1 MKTYIFTQSGSDKRG
16 YNTSI
21 QVYRVVNNVPTWI
34 GDGDYN
40 TASWRGALASAHLI
54 ISEVEGYKTDGYYI
68 TRKDVQVVQL

>member
-21 QVYRVVNNVPTWI
+21 QVYRVVNNVPKWI

-40 TASWRGALASAHLI
+40 TASWKGSVASAHGI
-54 ISEVEGYKTDGYYI
+54 IAAEEGYKTDGYYI
-68 TRKDVQVVQL
+68 GRKDVQVIQV